1 MTSVKIKVLC
11 IKNNKKGLEG
21 NVLICQQRSL
31 ILLTLFGL
39 NLCVCLLLQLYF
51 DYNSLRKLNYKKGR
65 GTPVCVCINRGE
77 IRRKLFCKILI
88 SCVSNSKQ
96 DVQHTVSFKNYL
108 WRFPW
113 WSTVAKTLGSQCKGP
128 GFNPWSGNQIPHAAT
143 KSSHAALKKRSHML
157 QRRL

>member
-1 MTSVKIKVLC
+1 MTNVKIEVLC

-21 NVLICQQRSL
+21 NVLICQQRPL

-51 DYNSLRKLNYKKGR
+51 DYNSLRKLNYKRGR
-65 GTPVCVCINRGE
+65 GTPVCVCVFVCVCVNRGE

-88 SCVSNSKQ
+88 SCVSSSKQ
-96 DVQHTVSFKNYL
+96 DIQHTVSFKNYL

-113 WSTVAKTLGSQCKGP
+113 RSTVAKTLGSNARGLGSIP
-128 GFNPWSGNQIPHAAT
+128 GLVT
-143 KSSHAALKKRSHML
+143 RSHML
-157 QRRL
+157 QLRVCMLH